1 MIKTLIF
8 DFGDVFINL
17 DKSATLREMQKL
29 KIGDLS
35 EELLQ
40 ANLDYEKGLISSD
53 AFITSYLKSF
63 SSLTKPQII
72 ASWNAILI
80 DFPKYR
86 YTFLKIL
93 SEKKYYKLILLSNT
107 NELHINWVKEYIPFY
122 EEFVTCFDAVYFSH
136 EINFRKP
143 DSEIYEFV
151 LEKHNLK
158 PEECLFIDD
167 TNVNTEAASALG
179 IHTWNIDPAMEDII
193 DIFTTNNKLF

>member
-1 MIKTLIF
+1 MIRTLIF

-29 KIGDLS
+29 KIEDLS

-40 ANLDYEKGLISSD
+40 TNMDYEKGLISSD
-53 AFITSYLKSF
+53 AFLASYLKSF

-86 YTFLKIL
+86 YTFIKLL

-107 NELHINWVKEYIPFY
+107 NELHINWVIENIPFY
-122 EEFVTCFDAVYFSH
+122 EEFVACFDAFYLSH

-143 DSEIYEFV
+143 DSDIYEFV
-151 LEKHNLK
+151 LEKHDLK

-167 TNVNTEAASALG
+167 TKANTESAAALG

-193 DIFTTNNKLF
+193 DIFTSNKELF